1 MAPAIWWN
9 SPQPVIPVPT
19 EAPAAPA
26 RRRSRKSGYALPTV
40 LAIMMVVSLT
50 FATCILAL
58 KGLHDETR
66 ETVASLEFERAAMSA
81 EARLAYLL
89 STEPLGPEGLR
100 IGAYRLANNQN
111 NAAAR
116 LEQSLSTL
124 SLLRFDDRQYRWLE
138 TGDETVDPPYL
149 VQVQDEAG
157 LINLYQADP
166 AMLGRLFR
174 LADLD
179 EDQSELLATEL
190 TDYNALP
197 PPAEPIRRMSEIYR
211 LPSARDLISD
221 KAYRT
226 LVALAVVHADS
237 RAVNINTA
245 PSRVLQAW
253 FDLTEEQ
260 AAQAVDDR
268 DAAPLGSPNDI
279 GAVVIDNSINYAFP
293 GGRVRF
299 TMVDP
304 RTGQAYRS
312 TLVMTPT
319 SPVRPVWT
327 ENSRLTRQPPPP
339 EPALDELEDFPE
351 VPDSPA

>member
-1 MAPAIWWN
+1 MASKLPRGGGKA
-9 SPQPVIPVPT
+9 
-19 EAPAAPA
+19 
-26 RRRSRKSGYALPTV
+26 GFALPTV
-40 LAIMMVVSLT
+40 LAIMLVVSLT

-58 KGLHDETR
+58 KGLRDETR
-66 ETVASLEFERAAMSA
+66 ETLASLEFERAAMSA
-81 EARLAYLL
+81 EARLAYLI

-100 IGAYRLANNQN
+100 IGANRLAANQRGG
-111 NAAAR
+111 AAL
-116 LEQSLSTL
+116 LEQGIATL
-124 SLLRFDDRQYRWLE
+124 SLLRFDDRPYRWLE
-138 TGDETVDPPYL
+138 SGDETVDAPYL

-157 LINLYQADP
+157 LVNLYHADP
-166 AMLGRLFR
+166 AMLGRLFQH
-174 LADLD
+174 AGLD
-179 EDQSELLATEL
+179 EDQAELLATEL
-190 TDYNALP
+190 TDFNAQP
-197 PPAEPIRRMSEIYR
+197 PPAEPIRRISEIYR

-226 LVALAVVHADS
+226 LRALAAVHPDS
-237 RAVNINTA
+237 RAANINTA
-245 PSRVLQAW
+245 PPEVLKAW
-253 FDLTEEQ
+253 FDLTDDQ
-260 AAQAVDDR
+260 AAQALGDR
-268 DAAPLGSPNDI
+268 EAAPFGSPNDI

-304 RTGQAYRS
+304 RTGQTYRS

-327 ENSRLTRQPPPP
+327 ENSRMQRQPPPP